1 MVTGGFAL
9 LQIRPQPLYQF
20 APTSFN
26 LFVIAEQIP
35 FLSKLYYI
43 STNMDFFS
51 ESNAYLWK
59 HAKLLWNALAYF
71 YLERDNKYKFDEFK
85 ETGNKTIIQEGKWKM
100 ERNNS
105 FNFRKKPMN
114 RQLFVN

>member
-1 MVTGGFAL
+1 
-9 LQIRPQPLYQF
+9 
-20 APTSFN
+20 
-26 LFVIAEQIP
+26 
-35 FLSKLYYI
+35 
-43 STNMDFFS
+43 MDFFS

-71 YLERDNKYKFDEFK
+71 YLERDNKYKCDEFK

-100 ERNNS
+100 ERNKS
-105 FNFRKKPMN
+105 FNFRKKPMD